1 MPEEAPVSPIYEA
14 GNQDSLIAGKDVA
27 FYWKAS
33 RLFIVLLVILEI
45 INVVLNR
52 IPYGTWLAVALVS
65 VLFTWWL
72 LRRFRVK
79 LGAVITA
86 NIIFGLC
93 SGLLMAIFEIIWL
106 HKWWYALN
114 LIRRPLL
121 LAAVAAIIAGI
132 FYIVFQ
138 NIITRNKISEPKGG
152 GIYGGNKT

>member
-1 MPEEAPVSPIYEA
+1 MAEQFEAQMNDATRP
-14 GNQDSLIAGKDVA
+14 DSLIAGKDIV

-33 RLFIVLLVILEI
+33 RLFIILLVILEI

-79 LGAVITA
+79 LGVVIVA
-86 NIIFGLC
+86 NVIFGLC

-106 HKWWYALN
+106 HQWWYALN
-114 LIRRPLL
+114 LIRRPIL
-121 LAAVAAIIAGI
+121 LAVTAAIIAGFFYLI
-132 FYIVFQ
+132 FQ
-138 NIITRNKISEPKGG
+138 GIINKNKISEPKGG